1 MPLGPEWTERRSG
14 SAPER
19 PGDTRSPYDR
29 DYSRLLHSS
38 AFRRLQGKTQVLGIE
53 ESDFH
58 RTRLTHSMEVAQ
70 IGRGLVQV
78 LGGRFPEC
86 EVLPPV
92 PLIEA
97 ISLGHD
103 IGHPPHGHSGEIAL
117 NYMMRNFGGFEGN
130 AQSLRLLS
138 RQEPYSDAY
147 GLDLTRRTLLG
158 ILKYPAPHGR
168 VSRTEQPQPPE
179 HPRRMNRD
187 NWEPPK
193 CYFDEDQE
201 IVSWILD
208 PLGAGDREAF
218 QSLRRGP
225 SSTENGKT
233 AYKSL
238 DASIMDIADDI
249 AYGVHDLEDAIKL
262 DLISEEDLMGTLEEN
277 TDPQWSR
284 QVDLSEPED
293 LAGRLADTGTRKKA
307 VGELVHAFIL
317 SVRLERQEQFGSPL
331 LDWTAALTEP
341 AENLLEA
348 LDDLKIDRVIKK
360 ATAQQMEYRGRLLI
374 MRLFDALSSDP
385 KDLLK
390 SWQRDQ
396 YKSHNEA
403 GDKQAAHRVI
413 CDYIAGMTDEY
424 ATEVYERL
432 FVPHSGRVSAAR

>member
-1 MPLGPEWTERRSG
+1 MTLSPEWTERRSG

-19 PGDTRSPYDR
+19 RGDTRSPHER

-38 AFRRLQGKTQVLGIE
+38 AFRRLQGKTQVLGIG

-78 LGGRFPEC
+78 LGGQFPEC
-86 EVLPPV
+86 EVLPPA

-97 ISLGHD
+97 ISFGHD

-117 NYMMRNFGGFEGN
+117 NYVMRDFGGFEGN

-138 RQEPYSDAY
+138 RKEPYSDAH

-158 ILKYPAPHGR
+158 ILKYPAPHSR
-168 VSRTEQPQPPE
+168 VSRTEQPQLPE
-179 HPRRMNRD
+179 NPRRMNRD

-201 IVSWILD
+201 IVSWILG
-208 PLGAGDREAF
+208 PLGGEDRETF
-218 QSLRRGP
+218 QSLRKEP

-262 DLISEEDLMGTLEEN
+262 DLVSEQDLMETLEEN
-277 TDPQWSR
+277 TDPQWSQ

-307 VGELVHAFIL
+307 IGELVHAFIL

-331 LDWTAALTEP
+331 LDWTAALSEP
-341 AENLLEA
+341 AEDLLEA
-348 LDDLKIDRVIKK
+348 LDELKIDKVIEK

-374 MRLFDALSSDP
+374 MRLFEALSSDP
-385 KDLLK
+385 KRLLK
-390 SWQRDQ
+390 SWHWEQ
-396 YKSHNEA
+396 YRSHDKA

-432 FVPHSGRVSAAR
+432 FVPHNGRVSAAR